1 MAENFCK
8 ESTSLP
14 KSEGFTASKA
24 LFHGKPARCGAACST
39 FYRSDSSTQAS
50 TVFPPKRIGGI
61 LPLKKW
67 TMKTWMKIRPRFSI
81 ATGLAC
87 MAPVWVALAWTALLA
102 GAPLATAQTP
112 ARFVG
117 TITALGGNT
126 LTVKTD
132 QGQAYPVEVPAAA
145 SLKRIA
151 PGQRDLSTAQ
161 TIQFSDLAVGD
172 RALVRLD
179 PDAPA
184 GVSQALQ
191 IVAIKQTDVARKQQM
206 EREDW
211 QRRGVGGLVRSVD
224 AASGTIVLTAGA
236 GAAAKTITVHTSSA
250 TMLKRYASASVRF
263 DAALP
268 APIEAIHAGD
278 QLRARGTKSADG
290 TEIAAE
296 EVVSGSFRNISGTI
310 ASLDASTSMLVVK
323 DLATKKPVTVHITA
337 EAQMR
342 LLPDRVAQILAV
354 RLKET
359 AGNGPGGQRTG
370 QGAADPQQMISR
382 APAIPFADLK
392 KGEAVILVTTEGTTD
407 VTAITLLAGVEPLLE
422 SPAAG
427 QDLLSNWSMNT
438 GAGAAE
444 AAQ

>member
-1 MAENFCK
+1 
-8 ESTSLP
+8 
-14 KSEGFTASKA
+14 
-24 LFHGKPARCGAACST
+24 
-39 FYRSDSSTQAS
+39 
-50 TVFPPKRIGGI
+50 
-61 LPLKKW
+61 
-67 TMKTWMKIRPRFSI
+67 
-81 ATGLAC
+81 
-87 MAPVWVALAWTALLA
+87 
-102 GAPLATAQTP
+102 
-112 ARFVG
+112 
-117 TITALGGNT
+117 
-126 LTVKTD
+126 
-132 QGQAYPVEVPAAA
+132 
-145 SLKRIA
+145 
-151 PGQRDLSTAQ
+151 
-161 TIQFSDLAVGD
+161 
-172 RALVRLD
+172 
-179 PDAPA
+179 
-184 GVSQALQ
+184 LQ